1 MIRET
6 ETRRS
11 IRKYKDQ
18 PVEEE
23 KILQILESAR
33 LAPSGSN
40 TQPWHFILVKSEST
54 RKKLAEKSHN
64 QSWMVS
70 APVFIVCVADIRSR
84 ITEEG
89 LLILHENSPQHEL
102 KQIIRDTAIAAEHIV
117 LAAESLGLGT
127 CWVAWFDQ
135 GDIRPVLNIPSDKYV
150 LSILTVGYPDE
161 QPGARPRKRL
171 EDIFHIEKW

>member
-1 MIRET
+1 MIREI

-23 KILQILESAR
+23 KLQQILESAR

-40 TQPWHFILVKSEST
+40 TQPWHFIVVKTERS

-64 QSWMVS
+64 QHWMVT

-84 ITEEG
+84 VNEDVS
-89 LLILHENSPQHEL
+89 LVLNENSPQHEV

-117 LAAESLGLGT
+117 LAAENLGLGT
-127 CWVAWFDQ
+127 CWIAWFNQ
-135 GDIRPVLNIPSDKYV
+135 ADIRPVLNIPPDKYV
-150 LSILTVGYPDE
+150 LSIITVGYADE
-161 QPGARPRKRL
+161 QPKARPRKKS
-171 EDIFHIEKW
+171 EDIIHHEVW